1 MENNEIAANGMISEN
16 TENTENT
23 ENKCAEK
30 TNGVAGPGRN
40 AYDVLNE
47 RGFLKQCSHPEELRE
62 LLGKEKLTFYI
73 GFDPTAESLTVGHYV
88 AMCVMAHMQKCG
100 HHPIVLL
107 GGGTAM
113 IADPSGKTEL
123 RKLLSVEELD
133 NNVAGIKKQME
144 RLVRFDGENGA
155 VIVNNADWLRN
166 LNFMDFMRDIAVHF
180 SVNEML
186 RAECYKQRFER
197 GLTFFEFSYMLM
209 QSYDF
214 LCLNRKYGCELEMGG
229 DDQWSNILGGADLI
243 RRKERKRAYALTTCL
258 LTTADGKKMGKT
270 EKGAVWLSKER
281 TSVYDFYQYFRN
293 VNDADVKTCLSLL
306 TFLPMDEIE
315 ALCAE
320 GANINEAKRV
330 LAYTVTS
337 QVHGEDEAKRAE
349 EAALALFGGK
359 GDLTHMPTVALSD
372 ADIEESGMSITRL
385 LVLAGIEKSNSAA
398 IRSVREGGI
407 SVNDRKVTDTK
418 AVLDSAELADGIILK
433 KGKKTFVRLIHKD

>member
-214 LCLNRKYGCELEMGG
+214 LCLNRKYG
-229 DDQWSNILGGADLI
+229 
-243 RRKERKRAYALTTCL
+243 
-258 LTTADGKKMGKT
+258 
-270 EKGAVWLSKER
+270 
-281 TSVYDFYQYFRN
+281 
-293 VNDADVKTCLSLL
+293 
-306 TFLPMDEIE
+306 
-315 ALCAE
+315 
-320 GANINEAKRV
+320 
-330 LAYTVTS
+330 
-337 QVHGEDEAKRAE
+337 
-349 EAALALFGGK
+349 
-359 GDLTHMPTVALSD
+359 
-372 ADIEESGMSITRL
+372 
-385 LVLAGIEKSNSAA
+385 
-398 IRSVREGGI
+398 
-407 SVNDRKVTDTK
+407 
-418 AVLDSAELADGIILK
+418 
-433 KGKKTFVRLIHKD
+433 

>member
-1 MENNEIAANGMISEN
+1 MI
-16 TENTENT
+16 
-23 ENKCAEK
+23 
-30 TNGVAGPGRN
+30 N
-40 AYDVLNE
+40 AYDLLSE

-62 LLGKEKLTFYI
+62 LLGKEHLTFYI

-88 AMCVMAHMQKCG
+88 AMCVMAHMQRCG
-100 HHPIVLL
+100 HRPIVLL

-123 RKLLSVEELD
+123 RRMLSVEELD
-133 NNVAGIKKQME
+133 HNVECIKKQME
-144 RLVRFDGENGA
+144 RLIRFDGENA
-155 VIVNNADWLRN
+155 AILVNNADWLRN

-214 LCLNRKYGCELEMGG
+214 LCLNRRYGCELEMGG

-243 RRKERKRAYALTTCL
+243 RRKERKRAYALTTTL

-281 TSVYDFYQYFRN
+281 TSVFDFYQYFRN
-293 VNDADVKTCLSLL
+293 IDDADVRNCLCLL
-306 TFLPMDEIE
+306 TFLPLEEIN

-337 QVHGEDEAKRAE
+337 QVHGEEEAKKAE
-349 EAALALFGGK
+349 SAALALFSGK
-359 GDLTHMPTVALSD
+359 GDITHMPTVTVTE
-372 ADIEESGMSITRL
+372 ADVEATGMSLVRL
-385 LVLAGIEKSNSAA
+385 LVHAGIEKSNSAA
-398 IRSVREGGI
+398 IRSINEGGI
-407 SVNDRKVTDTK
+407 SVNDVRITDTK
-418 AVLDSAELADGIILK
+418 AVLDSALLDEGIIIR
-433 KGKKTFVRLIHKD
+433 KGKKTFVRLVK

>member
-1 MENNEIAANGMISEN
+1 MENNEIAANGMIS
-16 TENTENT
+16 ENTENT

-243 RRKERKRAYALTTCL
+243 RRKERKRAYALTTRL

-270 EKGAVWLSKER
+270 EKGALWLDPEK
-281 TSVYDFYQYFRN
+281 TSPYDFYQYWRN
-293 VNDADVKTCLSLL
+293 VADSDVENCLSLL
-306 TFLPMDEIE
+306 TFLPMDEVRRLS
-315 ALCAE
+315 ALKDA
-320 GANINEAKRV
+320 AINEAKKV
-330 LAYTVTS
+330 LAYEVTKL
-337 QVHGEDEAKRAE
+337 VHGE
-349 EAALALFGGK
+349 EAARQAQEATEALFGGNAK
-359 GDLTHMPTVALSD
+359 DMSNVPAIEITPEDMTAKIIDVLTAAKVFSSKREARQLIAQGGLTVADTVLQDAEACLSADMFD
-372 ADIEESGMSITRL
+372 ADKSLLIRKGKKKYFRL
-385 LVLAGIEKSNSAA
+385 LVK
-398 IRSVREGGI
+398 
-407 SVNDRKVTDTK
+407 
-418 AVLDSAELADGIILK
+418 
-433 KGKKTFVRLIHKD
+433 

>member
-1 MENNEIAANGMISEN
+1 MENNEIAANGMIS
-16 TENTENT
+16 ENT

-243 RRKERKRAYALTTCL
+243 RRKERKRAYALTTRL

-337 QVHGEDEAKRAE
+337 QVHGEDEAKKAE